1 MRSAPPD
8 RATTLS
14 AREIRTRLAR
24 RIRRSDLQVSSE
36 LLSGLVAYLDLL
48 ARWNRKINLTSL
60 PLLDP
65 TDETFDRL
73 LVEPLI
79 AARHL
84 PSLECSVIDIGSGGG
99 SPGIPLKLARPGISL
114 RMVESKTRK
123 AAFLREAVRQLGL
136 DRVVVEMLRFEE
148 LLSQPGLHEAHD
160 VATLRAVRIEAR
172 TMTTLQAFL
181 KPGGRAFLF
190 QSRSAESAVP
200 RALTMFSVEGVY
212 PLVEAF
218 GSQLAVLK
226 KATLP

>member
-1 MRSAPPD
+1 MRSAPPE

-36 LLSGLVAYLDLL
+36 LLSGLVAYVDLL

-79 AARHL
+79 AAKHL

-136 DRVVVEMLRFEE
+136 DRVVVETLRFEE

-181 KPGGRAFLF
+181 KPGGQAFLF

-200 RALTMFSVEGVY
+200 QVLTMFSVEGVY

>member
-1 MRSAPPD
+1 MRSAPPE

-79 AARHL
+79 AAKHL

-136 DRVVVEMLRFEE
+136 DRVVVETLRFEE

-181 KPGGRAFLF
+181 KPGGQAFLF

-200 RALTMFSVEGVY
+200 QVLTMFSVEGVY

>member
-1 MRSAPPD
+1 
-8 RATTLS
+8 
-14 AREIRTRLAR
+14 
-24 RIRRSDLQVSSE
+24 
-36 LLSGLVAYLDLL
+36 VAYLELL

-73 LVEPLI
+73 LLEPLI
-79 AARHL
+79 AAKHL
-84 PSLECSVIDIGSGGG
+84 PSPECSVIDIGSGGG
-99 SPGIPLKLARPGISL
+99 SPGIPLKLARPGICL

-136 DRVVVEMLRFEE
+136 DRVVVETLRFEE
-148 LLSQPGLHEAHD
+148 LLAQPGLHEAHD
-160 VATLRAVRIEAR
+160 VATLRAVRIETR
-172 TMTTLQAFL
+172 TMRTLQAFL

-190 QSRSAESAVP
+190 QSRSAESALPQV
-200 RALTMFSVEGVY
+200 LTMFSVEGVY

-218 GSQLAVLK
+218 GSQLAILK

>member
-1 MRSAPPD
+1 MRSAPPE
-8 RATTLS
+8 RATPLS

-24 RIRRSDLQVSSE
+24 RIRRADLQVSSE

-73 LVEPLI
+73 FLEPLI
-79 AARHL
+79 AAKHL

-136 DRVVVEMLRFEE
+136 DRVVVETLRFEE
-148 LLSQPGLHEAHD
+148 LLAQPGLHEAHD
-160 VATLRAVRIEAR
+160 VATLRAVRIETR
-172 TMTTLQAFL
+172 TMRTLQAFL

-190 QSRSAESAVP
+190 QSRSAESALPQV
-200 RALTMFSVEGVY
+200 LTMFSVEGVY

>member
-1 MRSAPPD
+1 MRAALPE
-8 RATTLS
+8 RATTLT

-24 RIRRSDLQVSSE
+24 RVRRSDLQVSSE
-36 LLSGLVAYLDLL
+36 LLSGLVAYLELL

-73 LVEPLI
+73 LLEPLI
-79 AARHL
+79 AAKHL
-84 PSLECSVIDIGSGGG
+84 PSPECSVIDIGSGGG
-99 SPGIPLKLARPGISL
+99 SPGIPLKLARPGICL

-136 DRVVVEMLRFEE
+136 DRVVVETLRFEE
-148 LLSQPGLHEAHD
+148 LLAQPGLHEAHD
-160 VATLRAVRIEAR
+160 VATLRAVRIETR
-172 TMTTLQAFL
+172 TMRTLQAFL

-190 QSRSAESAVP
+190 QSRSAESALPQV
-200 RALTMFSVEGVY
+200 LTMFSVEGVY

-218 GSQLAVLK
+218 GSQLAILK

>member
-181 KPGGRAFLF
+181 KPGGQAFLF

-200 RALTMFSVEGVY
+200 RVLTMFSVEGVY